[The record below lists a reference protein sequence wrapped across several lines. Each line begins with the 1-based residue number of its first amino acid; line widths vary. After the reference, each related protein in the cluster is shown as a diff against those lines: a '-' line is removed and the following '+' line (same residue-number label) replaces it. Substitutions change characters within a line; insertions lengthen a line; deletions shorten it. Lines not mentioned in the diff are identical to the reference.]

1 MYYAWSIDYYMRR
14 GAYGS
19 TARGILKANNEE
31 EALDILWSKMGSDYA
46 CNPSVGLLDLD
57 ADFIVLG

>member
-1 MYYAWSIDYYMRR
+1 MHYAWSIDYYTRR
-14 GAYGS
+14 GTYNF

-31 EALDILWSKMGSDYA
+31 EALDILWNKMGNDFA

-57 ADFIVLG
+57 AEFIELG

>member
-1 MYYAWSIDYYMRR
+1 MRR